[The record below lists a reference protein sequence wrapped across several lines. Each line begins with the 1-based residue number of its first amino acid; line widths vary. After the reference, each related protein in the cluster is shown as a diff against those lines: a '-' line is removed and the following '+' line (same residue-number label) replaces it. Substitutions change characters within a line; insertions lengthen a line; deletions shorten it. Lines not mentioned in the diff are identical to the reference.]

1 MFDKSHF
8 VLPDIYNPSP
18 KMQRFIR
25 LKGLMDTKCA
35 ANLRL
40 LATKNNINR
49 ASDYHYLNL
58 AVTQSTAPVNGI
70 DYIHPVV
77 KPNVDYSAAVISKGL
92 MQNGEINFEF
102 VPDNEDDT
110 AAARQATEMVH
121 KLVNQNN
128 DPHFILQHWIL
139 DALLHKNGEMMVSP
153 NREFITRY
161 VNTTGTNDQLQ
172 AFEAQAADAGL
183 TVLRTKKRKTSVNLE
198 QVMKESQQW
207 MVGAEEQKAQY
218 INDSIQSKLL
228 AASQGDDEGLYQGV
242 LTPEED
248 IPLSEADAELSA
260 AIARNTVYSAEY
272 KLTGYNLNIRFTPIA
287 QHYWMCNPTIINI
300 QDQDFCGFYDPMSI
314 QEATE
319 KFPDLDLEKFMEFA
333 EYSNVGAYQAGSLL
347 NNLAIHA
354 RDSVPINGLPSTGYA
369 AQDATARQVTILT
382 TWNRFDIDGDGEL
395 ELMEII
401 YSGQYII
408 SAREVEFIPV
418 ANMCPRPLPQNFYGM
433 SLAESLVPAQEY
445 MTAAHRAEIQ
455 LGLLTATPRLGVKP
469 DRLDFEMLQD
479 GEAAIFILDSKF
491 DPATDVYPVP
501 PPSGN
506 LSFIEVAMSRLQQ
519 DVMALVG
526 MTTPSDTFTP
536 EVMSPGNSGAKLQL
550 AMGPNQ
556 LIQDNIVKN
565 CAQGLE
571 DALWLVW
578 RTLVQ
583 YSDDYGVK
591 KLAQQFNPDKE
602 PIFLDGKNFD
612 DMNFCERKIIHIDLA
627 LGMAS
632 EENSLQRIQAIKQAQ
647 TGLVQEVMAGVQSN
661 AITPQSFKKMRR
673 PYEDMMYVLGVKDA
687 NTYLLTEEEVMAM
700 AKQAQE
706 AASQKQPSPDDLKT
720 KAETEL
726 DQAKTQEIIAKI
738 SGQHPSLASQ
748 MARDNSQ
755 IARDNSQTAKDLAIA
770 NKTNSDV
777 AGTSAD
783 RQLEA
788 ISLLKQH
795 KATNY

>member
-8 VLPDIYNPSP
+8 VVSEVYNP
-18 KMQRFIR
+18 KGAMERFLH
-25 LKGLMDTKCA
+25 LKRIMDQKCA

-58 AVTQSTAPVNGI
+58 AVTQSTEPVNGI

-77 KPNVDYSAAVISKGL
+77 KPNVDYSTAVISKGL
-92 MQNGEINFEF
+92 MANGEINFEF
-102 VPDNEDDT
+102 VPDNEDDAE
-110 AAARQATEMVH
+110 AAKQATNMVH

-128 DPHFILQHWIL
+128 DPHFILQHWIM
-139 DALLHKNGEMMVSP
+139 DALLHKNGEMLISP
-153 NREFITRY
+153 NRELITRY
-161 VNTTGTNDQLQ
+161 INTTGTTDQLQ

-183 TVLRTKKRKTSVNLE
+183 TVLRTKKRKVRVNID
-198 QVMKESQQW
+198 QVMKETQDFTQMADQQTRQNF
-207 MVGAEEQKAQY
+207 MDSIEGKLRDYSEGDEEALNTAVLSPEQNIPLAEGEAAL
-218 INDSIQSKLL
+218 NDS
-228 AASQGDDEGLYQGV
+228 
-242 LTPEED
+242 
-248 IPLSEADAELSA
+248 
-260 AIARNTVYSAEY
+260 IARNTVYEAEY
-272 KLTGYNLNIRFTPIA
+272 KLTGYNLNIKFRPIA

-300 QDQDFCGFYDPMSI
+300 QEQDFCGFYDPMSI
-314 QEATE
+314 QEAFE
-319 KFPDLDLEKFMEFA
+319 RYPDMDLEKFMEFA

-369 AQDATARQVTILT
+369 AQDPTARQVTVLT
-382 TWNRFDIDGDGEL
+382 TWNHYDIDNDGEL
-395 ELMEII
+395 ELVEII

-455 LGLLTATPRLGVKP
+455 LGLLTATPRIGVKP
-469 DRLDFEMLQD
+469 DRVDFEMIQD

-491 DPATDVYPVP
+491 DPATDVYPMP
-501 PPSGN
+501 PPAGN

-519 DVMALVG
+519 DIMGLVG
-526 MTTPSDTFTP
+526 MTTPTDTFTP

-556 LIQDNIVKN
+556 LIQDNIIKN
-565 CAQGLE
+565 AAQGLE

-578 RTLVQ
+578 RTLIQ

-591 KLAQQFNPDKE
+591 KLAQQFHPNKLPV
-602 PIFLDGKNFD
+602 FMDGESYDNMD
-612 DMNFCERKIIHIDLA
+612 FCERKIIHIDLA
-627 LGMAS
+627 VGMAS
-632 EENSLQRIQAIKQAQ
+632 EENAIQRIQAIKQAQ
-647 TGLVQEVMAGVQSN
+647 TALTQEIAQGVQAG
-661 AITPQSFKKMRR
+661 AITPESFKKIRR

-687 NTYLLTEEEVMAM
+687 DTYLLTEDEVMKMVA
-700 AKQAQE
+700 QAQQM
-706 AASQKQPSPDDLKT
+706 AGQKQPTPDELKIR
-720 KAETEL
+720 AQTEL
-726 DQAKTQEIIAKI
+726 DQAKTQEIISKI
-738 SGQHPSLASQ
+738 SGTNPALASQ
-748 MARDNSQ
+748 MA
-755 IARDNSQTAKDLAIA
+755 KDQAAA
-770 NKTNSDV
+770 NKINSDV

-788 ISLLKQH
+788 ISLVKQH

>member
-8 VLPDIYNPSP
+8 VVSEIYNP
-18 KMQRFIR
+18 KGQMERFLH
-25 LKGLMDTKCA
+25 LKRLMDQKCA

-58 AVTQSTAPVNGI
+58 AVTQSTEPVNGI

-77 KPNVDYSAAVISKGL
+77 KPNVDYSTAVISKGL

-102 VPDNEDDT
+102 VPDNEDDAT
-110 AAARQATEMVH
+110 AAQQATNMVH

-128 DPHFILQHWIL
+128 DPHFILQHWIM
-139 DALLHKNGEMMVSP
+139 DALLHKNGEMMISP
-153 NREFITRY
+153 NRELITRY
-161 VNTTGTNDQLQ
+161 VKTKGTADQLQ
-172 AFEAQAADAGL
+172 AFEAQAADSGL
-183 TVLRTKKRKTSVNLE
+183 TVLRTSKRKTSVNLE
-198 QVMKESQQW
+198 QVMKETQDW
-207 MVGAEEQKAQY
+207 HAGATEERKQIIKDNILQRL
-218 INDSIQSKLL
+218 KL
-228 AASQGDDEGLYQGV
+228 ASEGDDEALSANL

-248 IPLSEADAELSA
+248 IPNADADSELQSA
-260 AIARNTVYSAEY
+260 INRNTVYDAEY
-272 KLTGYNLNIRFTPIA
+272 KLTGYNLSIKFTPIA

-300 QDQDFCGFYDPMSI
+300 QDQDFCGYYDPMSI
-314 QEATE
+314 QEAYE
-319 KFPDLDLEKFMEFA
+319 KYPDMNLEKFMEFA

-369 AQDATARQVTILT
+369 AQDPTARQVTVLT
-382 TWNRFDIDGDGEL
+382 TWNHYDIDNDGEL
-395 ELMEII
+395 ELVEII
-401 YSGQYII
+401 YSGSYII

-445 MTAAHRAEIQ
+445 MTSAHRAEIQ
-455 LGLLTATPRLGVKP
+455 LGLLTATSRIGVKP
-469 DRLDFEMLQD
+469 DRVDFEMIQD

-491 DPATDVYPVP
+491 DPATDIYPMP
-501 PPSGN
+501 PPAGN
-506 LSFIEVAMSRLQQ
+506 LSFIEVAMTRMQQ
-519 DVMALVG
+519 DIMGLVG
-526 MTTPSDTFTP
+526 MTTPVDTFTP

-556 LIQDNIVKN
+556 LIQDNIIKN

-591 KLAQQFNPDKE
+591 KLAAQFHPDKE
-602 PIFLDGKNFD
+602 PVFLDGQSYDNMD
-612 DMNFCERKIIHIDLA
+612 FCERKIIHIDLA
-627 LGMAS
+627 VGMAS
-632 EENSLQRIQAIKQAQ
+632 EENALQRIQAIKAAQ
-647 TGLVQEVMAGVQSN
+647 TALTQEVAQAVQMN
-661 AITPQSFKKMRR
+661 AITPESFKKMRR
-673 PYEDMMYVLGVKDA
+673 PYEDMMYVLGVKEA

-700 AKQAQE
+700 VKQVQE

-738 SGQHPSLASQ
+738 SGQHPELANQ
-748 MARDNSQ
+748 MAK
-755 IARDNSQTAKDLAIA
+755 INSQTAKDQAMA
-770 NKTNSDV
+770 NKTNADV

-788 ISLLKQH
+788 IALMTQH

>member
-8 VLPDIYNPSP
+8 IVSEVYNP
-18 KMQRFIR
+18 KGAMERFLH
-25 LKGLMDTKCA
+25 LKRIMDQKCA

-58 AVTQSTAPVNGI
+58 AVTQSTEPVNGI

-77 KPNVDYSAAVISKGL
+77 KPNVDYSTAVISKGL
-92 MQNGEINFEF
+92 MANGEVNFEF
-102 VPDNEDDT
+102 VADNEDD
-110 AAARQATEMVH
+110 AAAAQQATAMVH

-128 DPHFILQHWIL
+128 DPHFILQHWIM
-139 DALLHKNGEMMVSP
+139 DALLHKNGEMLISP
-153 NREFITRY
+153 NRELITRY
-161 VNTTGTNDQLQ
+161 VNTTGTTDQLQ

-183 TVLRTKKRKTSVNLE
+183 TVLRTKKRKVRVNIE
-198 QVMKESQQW
+198 QVMKETQDFTSMADQQTRQNFID
-207 MVGAEEQKAQY
+207 GIEGKLREYSEGDEEVLNTA
-218 INDSIQSKLL
+218 
-228 AASQGDDEGLYQGV
+228 V
-242 LTPEED
+242 LTPEQN
-248 IPLSEADAELSA
+248 IPLAEGEAALNES
-260 AIARNTVYSAEY
+260 IARNSIYEAEY
-272 KLTGYNLNIRFTPIA
+272 KLTGYNLNIKFRPIA

-300 QDQDFCGFYDPMSI
+300 QEQDFCGFYDPMSI
-314 QEATE
+314 QEAFE
-319 KFPDLDLEKFMEFA
+319 RYPDMNLEKFMEYA

-369 AQDATARQVTILT
+369 AQDPTARQVTVLT
-382 TWNRFDIDGDGEL
+382 TWNHYDIDNDGEL
-395 ELMEII
+395 ELVEII

-455 LGLLTATPRLGVKP
+455 LGLLTATPRIGVKP
-469 DRLDFEMLQD
+469 DRVDFEMIQD

-491 DPATDVYPVP
+491 DPATDVYPMP
-501 PPSGN
+501 PPAGN

-519 DVMALVG
+519 DIMGLVG
-526 MTTPSDTFTP
+526 MTTPTDTFTP

-556 LIQDNIVKN
+556 LIQDNIIKN
-565 CAQGLE
+565 AAQGLE

-578 RTLVQ
+578 RTLIQ

-591 KLAQQFNPDKE
+591 KLAAQFHPDKL
-602 PIFLDGKNFD
+602 PVFMDGESYDNMD
-612 DMNFCERKIIHIDLA
+612 FCERKIIHIDLA
-627 LGMAS
+627 VGMAS
-632 EENSLQRIQAIKQAQ
+632 EENALQRIQAIKSAQ
-647 TGLVQEVMAGVQSN
+647 TALTQEIAQGVQMG
-661 AITPQSFKKMRR
+661 AITPESFKKIRR

-687 NTYLLTEEEVMAM
+687 DTYLLTEEEVMKM
-700 AKQAQE
+700 VEQAQ
-706 AASQKQPSPDDLKT
+706 AAAGQKEPSPEDKKDI
-720 KAETEL
+720 ASAEL
-726 DQAKTQEIIAKI
+726 DQARTQEIIAKI
-738 SGQHPSLASQ
+738 SGQHPALAGQ
-748 MARDNSQ
+748 MA
-755 IARDNSQTAKDLAIA
+755 KDQATA
-770 NKTNSDV
+770 NKINSDV

-783 RQLEA
+783 RQLESIA
-788 ISLLKQH
+788 LIKQQ